1 MIITKVFR
9 KGSLSCTCILS
20 LYVFLVFLGRCL
32 VKKAIYREIPILKTW
47 VEYKQTVAGTVAQCA
62 FKRRNNIE
70 MNESQYAI
78 VVQTPNLF
86 LFLTP

>member
-1 MIITKVFR
+1 MIITTVFR

-47 VEYKQTVAGTVAQCA
+47 VEYKQTVAQCA

-70 MNESQYAI
+70 INESQYAI

>member
-1 MIITKVFR
+1 MLEFLT
-9 KGSLSCTCILS
+9 SDANDASELLLHAS
-20 LYVFLVFLGRCL
+20 LYVFMVFLGRYL

-47 VEYKQTVAGTVAQCA
+47 VEYKQTVAQCA

-70 MNESQYAI
+70 INESQYAI
-78 VVQTPNLF
+78 GVQTPNLF

>member
-47 VEYKQTVAGTVAQCA
+47 VEYKQTVAQCA

-70 MNESQYAI
+70 INESQYAI

-86 LFLTP
+86 LSVNTLKF

>member
-1 MIITKVFR
+1 MIITTVFR
-9 KGSLSCTCILS
+9 KGSLSFTCILS

-47 VEYKQTVAGTVAQCA
+47 VEYKQTVAQCA

-70 MNESQYAI
+70 INESQYAI